1 MGVEAAES
9 GRNSITEENTDQN
22 EETENSTGS
31 DDEEMVRDNFSK
43 DKTFWNVSMFGT
55 LKPC

>member
-1 MGVEAAES
+1 MGVEAVES

>member
-1 MGVEAAES
+1 MGVEAVES
-9 GRNSITEENTDQN
+9 GRNSITEENTDKN

>member
-1 MGVEAAES
+1 MGVEAVES
-9 GRNSITEENTDQN
+9 GRNSITEENTDEN